1 MNRRT
6 FLKSLAALPLV
17 PLAPAATA
25 EVVRRHTYKVT
36 TANPCLAHSPPR
48 YRVMVYA
55 WGRFVHEYD
64 FVARWEGLNVLQIP
78 HPATKIQAVA
88 RGRARSACTI
98 WRFTAGLSLWSA
110 STYPKAVC
118 SIWWS
123 TGANRKRRTRAQS

>member
-78 HPATKIQAVA
+78 HPATKIQVVA
-88 RGRARSACTI
+88 RGPRQIGVHDLALHGGPVSVVGFYVSEGR
-98 WRFTAGLSLWSA
+98 LQHLVE
-110 STYPKAVC
+110 Y
-118 SIWWS
+118 
-123 TGANRKRRTRAQS
+123 RR